1 MEIIIDKPCFHIT
14 FIMRLFFDFDIF
26 KKALE
31 LNSVIILIYQ
41 TPPLL
46 PNKLQIIN
54 EINRLILVVGTI
66 L

>member
-1 MEIIIDKPCFHIT
+1 
-14 FIMRLFFDFDIF
+14 MRLFFDFDIF